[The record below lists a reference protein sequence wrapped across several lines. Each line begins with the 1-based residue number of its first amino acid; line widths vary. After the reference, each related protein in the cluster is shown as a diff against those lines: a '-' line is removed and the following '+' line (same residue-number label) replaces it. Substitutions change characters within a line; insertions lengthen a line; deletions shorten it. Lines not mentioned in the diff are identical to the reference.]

1 MVVHAERGHCFNRT
15 RGWQRCYAHPPNP
28 NSLDHP
34 SLALMKRKENFTS
47 TSLINRSQVPEA
59 IQQPHAVSAIPAV
72 SCKWQSNLGWLQ
84 KFIQCWDYFSW
95 GSVQCYSLQ
104 CCVYFF
110 FHSCYFWAWF
120 SMIIFFFPEVP
131 QGIILL
137 SHMKNRKIMHLHAS
151 ATDGSFISV
160 KSTLQPRRKLLHA
173 LNNYEFPQWIPKLQQ
188 ASSHN
193 GTKWYLGELV
203 QWK

>member
-1 MVVHAERGHCFNRT
+1 M
-15 RGWQRCYAHPPNP
+15 
-28 NSLDHP
+28 L
-34 SLALMKRKENFTS
+34 
-47 TSLINRSQVPEA
+47 
-59 IQQPHAVSAIPAV
+59 QPTV
-72 SCKWQSNLGWLQ
+72 L
-84 KFIQCWDYFSW
+84 
-95 GSVQCYSLQ
+95 
-104 CCVYFF
+104 CVFF
-110 FHSCYFWAWF
+110 FSFMLLLGMVLYDN
-120 SMIIFFFPEVP
+120 FFFPEVP

-193 GTKWYLGELV
+193 GTK
-203 QWK
+203 